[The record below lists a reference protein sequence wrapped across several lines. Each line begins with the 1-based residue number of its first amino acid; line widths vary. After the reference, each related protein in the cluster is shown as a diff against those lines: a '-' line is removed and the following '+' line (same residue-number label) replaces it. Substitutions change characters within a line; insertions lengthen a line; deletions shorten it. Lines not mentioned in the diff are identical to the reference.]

1 MSIAAALNGNIPST
15 VMIDGR
21 SVRMLG
27 EETESIEMTA
37 ERHVFI
43 VGSKGIPANYGGFE
57 TFVEKLTQY
66 HMDQRILYHVAR
78 IDTQNREFRYE
89 YNGAYCFNVR
99 VPDVGPAKAV
109 MYDLAALDHCIEF
122 CKQRPYIVE
131 PVFYILA
138 CRIGPFIQQYKKKIH
153 KLGGKLFVN
162 PDGHEWKRAK
172 WNWSIKQYWKLS
184 ERLMVKHADLL
195 ICDSV
200 NIEKYIKDDY
210 KLYKPHTIF
219 LSYGADLHPS
229 LLTDQSLKFRTWL
242 NEKGLEINKYYLVVG
257 RFVPE
262 NNYETMIREFMNT
275 GTDKKLCIITTQSG
289 SFFNELENKLQ
300 FSKDNRI
307 IFAGTVYDDELLK
320 KIRECAYGYIHG
332 HEVGGTNP
340 SLLEAMGC
348 TKLNLLLNVGFNRE
362 VGEESCLYWSKKEG
376 SLKELIE
383 QTDQLSQHQIDT
395 FGEKAKERIKEAY
408 SWRSI
413 ADRYE
418 EIFMKRDR

>member
-1 MSIAAALNGNIPST
+1 MSIAAALNGNISST

-78 IDTQNREFRYE
+78 IDTQNREFRYK

-99 VPDVGPAKAV
+99 IPDVGPAKAV
-109 MYDLAALDHCIEF
+109 MYDLAALDHCIEY

-210 KLYKPHTIF
+210 KLYKPHTTF

-348 TKLNLLLNVGFNRE
+348 TKVNLLLNVGFNRE

>member
-1 MSIAAALNGNIPST
+1 M
-15 VMIDGR
+15 
-21 SVRMLG
+21 
-27 EETESIEMTA
+27 
-37 ERHVFI
+37 
-43 VGSKGIPANYGGFE
+43 
-57 TFVEKLTQY
+57 
-66 HMDQRILYHVAR
+66 
-78 IDTQNREFRYE
+78 
-89 YNGAYCFNVR
+89 
-99 VPDVGPAKAV
+99 
-109 MYDLAALDHCIEF
+109 
-122 CKQRPYIVE
+122 
-131 PVFYILA
+131 
-138 CRIGPFIQQYKKKIH
+138 
-153 KLGGKLFVN
+153 
-162 PDGHEWKRAK
+162 
-172 WNWSIKQYWKLS
+172 
-184 ERLMVKHADLL
+184 
-195 ICDSV
+195 
-200 NIEKYIKDDY
+200 
-210 KLYKPHTIF
+210 
-219 LSYGADLHPS
+219 
-229 LLTDQSLKFRTWL
+229 TDQSLKFRTWL

-340 SLLEAMGC
+340 SLLAAMGC

-362 VGEESCLYWSKKEG
+362 VGVESCLYWSKKEG

>member
-1 MSIAAALNGNIPST
+1 
-15 VMIDGR
+15 
-21 SVRMLG
+21 
-27 EETESIEMTA
+27 
-37 ERHVFI
+37 
-43 VGSKGIPANYGGFE
+43 
-57 TFVEKLTQY
+57 
-66 HMDQRILYHVAR
+66 
-78 IDTQNREFRYE
+78 
-89 YNGAYCFNVR
+89 
-99 VPDVGPAKAV
+99 
-109 MYDLAALDHCIEF
+109 
-122 CKQRPYIVE
+122 
-131 PVFYILA
+131 
-138 CRIGPFIQQYKKKIH
+138 
-153 KLGGKLFVN
+153 
-162 PDGHEWKRAK
+162 
-172 WNWSIKQYWKLS
+172 
-184 ERLMVKHADLL
+184 
-195 ICDSV
+195 
-200 NIEKYIKDDY
+200 
-210 KLYKPHTIF
+210 
-219 LSYGADLHPS
+219 
-229 LLTDQSLKFRTWL
+229 
-242 NEKGLEINKYYLVVG
+242 
-257 RFVPE
+257 
-262 NNYETMIREFMNT
+262 MNT

-362 VGEESCLYWSKKEG
+362 VGVESCLYWSKKEG

-395 FGEKAKERIKEAY
+395 FGEKAKEKIKEAY